1 MSNDIED
8 VLELLKPLFTATDEV
23 LSEWNG
29 TGNLQFP
36 VLLGSLAAKL
46 NWDEKQVR
54 ENDPL
59 VRFYIRHH
67 KDWHVTRG
75 AHGGIMRMSEKQK
88 KEAVKAAKES
98 VKKQIQSAIE
108 SGAASSVSAPSST
121 TDVSNTDDDSSEEE
135 SE

>member
-1 MSNDIED
+1 MSNEIDD
-8 VLELLKPLFTATDEV
+8 VLDLLKPLFTATDEV

-36 VLLGSLAAKL
+36 ILLGSLAAKL

-75 AHGGIMRMSEKQK
+75 AHGGIMKMSEKQK

-108 SGAASSVSAPSST
+108 SGAAGISAPSST
-121 TDVSNTDDDSSEEE
+121 TDVSDSTDDSSEED